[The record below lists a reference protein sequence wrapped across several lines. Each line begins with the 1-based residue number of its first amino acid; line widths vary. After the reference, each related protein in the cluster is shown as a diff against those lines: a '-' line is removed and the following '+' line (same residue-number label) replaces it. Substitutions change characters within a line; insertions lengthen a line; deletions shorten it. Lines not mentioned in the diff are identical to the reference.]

1 MDSDAPES
9 TPSVPTAGRG
19 LQTWVIA
26 ATLLVGIFA
35 GVAGGLRIAEFTKKA
50 DPVEVRIIES
60 QVNRTPGQLI
70 TSEPNQRSISTFE
83 GYGTWI
89 DVFDYS
95 PLYGDSAPTVVAS
108 DVADM
113 ASFGVKTLYMQAARL
128 DSKSPMG
135 LVDPWL
141 LAEFLMAAHREG
153 VRVVA
158 WYLPKWTTDDSD
170 LERVRKLNDFEVLGN
185 KFDGVALDIEWTKDV
200 DVATRNERLVA
211 LSKASRETVGA
222 DPLAAIVL
230 PPVLI
235 EVVNTD
241 YWPDFPWT
249 EIASSYDVWM
259 PMSYWSFRSDR
270 SGYGDGYAYNE
281 ESTRRLRDDL
291 GEPNAIVHGIGGI
304 GGVDGVNDDP
314 KPEEPLTKLAELD
327 AFVKSLVDTGSI
339 GGSIYDWAT
348 LEPEA
353 RERLARLFGEG
364 PGSQLT
370 LVS

>member
-1 MDSDAPES
+1 MDSDSPEPVPS
-9 TPSVPTAGRG
+9 TPPAVRG
-19 LQTWVIA
+19 LRTWVIA
-26 ATLLVGIFA
+26 ATLMVGLFA
-35 GVAGGLRIAEFTKKA
+35 GLAAGLRIAEVTRKA
-50 DPVEVRIIES
+50 DPIRVRVVDS
-60 QVNRTPGQLI
+60 QVNRIAGRLI
-70 TSEPNQRSISTFE
+70 TPEPSPRSISAFE

-95 PLYGDSAPTVVAS
+95 PLYGDPVPTVVAA
-108 DVADM
+108 DVAEM
-113 ASFGVKTLYMQAARL
+113 ASFGVRTLYMQAARL
-128 DSKSPMG
+128 DSKSPQG

-153 VRVVA
+153 IRVVA
-158 WYLPKWTTDDSD
+158 WYLPKWSADDSD
-170 LERVRKLNDFEVLGN
+170 LQRVIKLNEFEVLGN
-185 KFDGVALDIEWTKDV
+185 RFDGVALDIEWTRGA
-200 DVATRNERLVA
+200 DVATRNKRLVA
-211 LSKASRETVGA
+211 LSKASREAVGT

-241 YWPDFPWT
+241 FWPDFPWT

-291 GEPNAIVHGIGGI
+291 GDPNAIVHGIGGI
-304 GGVDGVNDDP
+304 GGVDGVNDNP

-327 AFVKSLVDTGSI
+327 AFVKSLVDTGSV

-364 PGSQLT
+364 PGSELAT
-370 LVS
+370 VS